1 LVEQRIPNPQVV
13 GSSPSAPARLVSN
26 EEIEEKMATEE
37 DMKTKE
43 GFEPP
48 HPSEDEVERANEL
61 IAPKDGVIA
70 VVHDSEDE
78 TDDGGLAPAQLGA
91 KRYVYAGYFAAA
103 ICIAFLGSKF
113 VELVWTRL
121 QMWKPQYVGEP
132 RAEYIMPASAA
143 LGAAVAWYYW
153 KQQRTRELAEEVAS
167 ELSKVTWPTKDE
179 VMSSTAVVIVTTIF
193 STIFF
198 ALMDRFW
205 SFLTNLV
212 YGT

>member
-1 LVEQRIPNPQVV
+1 
-13 GSSPSAPARLVSN
+13 
-26 EEIEEKMATEE
+26 MATEE
-37 DMKTKE
+37 DIKTEK

-48 HPSEDEVERANEL
+48 HPSEDETERANEL

-70 VVHDSEDE
+70 VVHDSEAELDADRDDDE
-78 TDDGGLAPAQLGA
+78 EGLAPAQLGA
-91 KRYVYAGYFAAA
+91 KRFVYAGYFAAA
-103 ICIAFLGSKF
+103 IGIAFLCSKF
-113 VELVWTRL
+113 VDMGWTRL

-132 RAEYIMPASAA
+132 HAEIIMPLS
-143 LGAAVAWYYW
+143 GAFGVAIAWYYW

-167 ELSKVTWPTKDE
+167 ELSKVTWPSKDE
-179 VMSSTAVVIVTTIF
+179 VMSSTAVVIVTTVF